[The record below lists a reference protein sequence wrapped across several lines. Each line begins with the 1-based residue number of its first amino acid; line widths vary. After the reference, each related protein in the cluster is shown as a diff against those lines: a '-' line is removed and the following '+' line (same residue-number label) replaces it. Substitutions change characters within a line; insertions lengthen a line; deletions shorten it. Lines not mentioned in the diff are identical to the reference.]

1 VSEALRRRRLICQ
14 GAVQGVGFRPFVYR
28 LARELTLAGGVR
40 NSPEGVV
47 IEVEGPESAV
57 RAFVERLPRE
67 LPALA
72 RLDRL
77 DQEPAEPR
85 GEGRF
90 VVRASEAGQR
100 SGALV
105 PPDAAVCSACRADME
120 DPGDRRHRYPFT
132 TCTDC
137 GPRFSLVRDL
147 PYDRERTAMA
157 CFPLC
162 AACRGEYEDP
172 GDRRFHAEPV
182 CCPRC
187 GPRLWLVGRDA
198 GRRAEGTEALEAAR
212 RSLGDGE
219 VVAIKGIG
227 GFQLACRAD
236 DPRPVGRLR
245 ERKRGS
251 TKPFAV
257 MAADLPAALRIVR
270 LSDEEQALL
279 ASARGP
285 ILLAPRRRTGAIAE
299 EVAPGLEDL
308 GVMVPTTPVHVE
320 LFRGAP
326 FEALVMT
333 SGNAREEPICRGN
346 REAIERLAPFA
357 DALLLHDRDVV
368 RRVDDS
374 VVRTGPAGPFVV
386 RRARGYVPQPL
397 PLPVA
402 APRPLLALGAH
413 LQVTACLAVGEQA
426 FPSQH
431 VGDLDSEPA
440 RGFLEEVVD
449 GLERFLEVSAETIV
463 VDAHPDYPSA
473 WRGRELARAR
483 GARLIEVQHHL
494 AHVAAGLGE
503 AGRFPAAG
511 ERAGGIALDG
521 TGYGP
526 DGTAWGGEW
535 LLLDGDLRWRRAG
548 SLQPFP
554 LIGGEQA
561 VREPWRVAV
570 ALLEAAG
577 AGELIER
584 TPLAARVDGARL
596 DAVRELARRA
606 EDAPWPRASGAGR
619 LLEAAGALLGLA
631 VTNGWE
637 GEAAARLEA
646 LASQSAE
653 PGGAERAWEEVALG
667 EDAAGRP
674 QLPSAPLMAAAAS
687 RLVAGEAP
695 EQVARGLHGTFCRLA
710 VELTRRAFP
719 PGVSAIGVGG
729 GCLVNRWLRQGLAD
743 GLTGDGRVPCLPRE
757 VPPGDGG
764 LSYGQAVLAA
774 AAEHRH
780 TAPAEDVA

>member
-1 VSEALRRRRLICQ
+1 
-14 GAVQGVGFRPFVYR
+14 VQGVGFRPYVYR
-28 LARELTLAGGVR
+28 LATSLRLAGGVR
-40 NSPEGVV
+40 NTPEGVV
-47 IEVEGPESAV
+47 IEVEGSPRALD
-57 RAFVERLPRE
+57 AFVSRLPRE
-67 LPALA
+67 LPSLA
-72 RLDRL
+72 RIDRL
-77 DQEPAEPR
+77 ETERVEPS
-85 GEGRF
+85 GEERF
-90 VVRASEAGQR
+90 VVHASEAGRR

-105 PPDAAVCSACRADME
+105 PPDAALCDACRADME
-120 DPGDRRHRYPFT
+120 DPGDRRHQYPFT

-137 GPRFSLVRDL
+137 GPRFSLVLDL
-147 PYDRERTAMA
+147 PYDRPRTAMA

-162 AACRGEYEDP
+162 EACRAEYEDP

-187 GPRLWLVGRDA
+187 GPRLWLARADGGRL
-198 GRRAEGTEALEAAR
+198 AEGGPAIDAAR
-212 RSLGDGE
+212 RALSEGQ
-219 VVAIKGIG
+219 VVAIKGLG

-236 DPRPVGRLR
+236 EPAPVERLR
-245 ERKRGS
+245 HRKRGS

-257 MAADLPAALRIVR
+257 MVADLAAARQIVR
-270 LSDEEQALL
+270 LDDESAGLL
-279 ASARGP
+279 VSARGP
-285 ILLAPRRRTGAIAE
+285 IVLAPRRNPNPLGE
-299 EVAPGLEDL
+299 GVAPGLGDL
-308 GVMVPTTPVHVE
+308 GVMVPTTPLHVE
-320 LFRGAP
+320 LLRGAP
-326 FEALVMT
+326 FPALVMT
-333 SGNAREEPICRGN
+333 SGNAKEEPICRGN
-346 REAIERLAPFA
+346 REALDRLAPFA
-357 DALLLHDRDVV
+357 DALLLHDRDIV

-374 VVRTGPAGPFVV
+374 VVRGDATGPFLV

-397 PLPVA
+397 PLPVP
-402 APRPLLALGAH
+402 APRPLLAFGAH

-440 RGFLEEVVD
+440 RAFLDEVVE

-503 AGRFPAAG
+503 AGRFPAPG

-535 LLLDGDLRWRRAG
+535 LLLDGDLRWCRAG
-548 SLQPFP
+548 SLEPFP

-570 ALLEAAG
+570 ALLEEAG
-577 AGELIER
+577 AAELIER
-584 TPLAARVDGARL
+584 TPLAARVDSDRL
-596 DAVRELARRA
+596 AAVRELARQA
-606 EDAPWPRASGAGR
+606 EGAPWPRASGAGR

-631 VTNGWE
+631 VENGWE

-646 LASQSAE
+646 LAARAAPE
-653 PGGAERAWEEVALG
+653 PDGRAVWGELSLG

-674 QLPSAPLMAAAAS
+674 QLPSAELLAAAAG
-687 RLVAGEAP
+687 RLVAGQAP
-695 EQVARGLHGTFCRLA
+695 ARVARGVHDALCRLA
-710 VELTRRAFP
+710 VELTDRALP
-719 PGVSAIGVGG
+719 AEVRAVGLGG
-729 GCLVNRWLRQGLAD
+729 GCLVNRLLRRGLSE
-743 GLTGDGRVPCLPRE
+743 GLLAGGRTPCLPRE

-774 AAEHRH
+774 AADARH